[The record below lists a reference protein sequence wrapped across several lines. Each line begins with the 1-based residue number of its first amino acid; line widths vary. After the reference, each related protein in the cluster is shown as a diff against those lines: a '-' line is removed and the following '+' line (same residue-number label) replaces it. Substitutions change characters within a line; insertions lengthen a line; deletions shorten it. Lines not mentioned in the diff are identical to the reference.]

1 MEKAIIRIEEEIKAL
16 RIEIQSV
23 WEITLDSVT
32 LSILRAKLS
41 GLEQALVICNEVN
54 DFVEPTR
61 NQKKWIK
68 NARVLSTDESDDV
81 ILNIIGSIKDYDNQ
95 THLLI
100 ILKVLR
106 FGKNLNLNLLV
117 KNF

>member
-1 MEKAIIRIEEEIKAL
+1 MNLKAIKMEKLLLIEEEIKAL

-61 NQKKWIK
+61 NQKNGLKTLED
-68 NARVLSTDESDDV
+68 LSTDESDDV
-81 ILNIIGSIKDYDNQ
+81 ILNIIGI
-95 THLLI
+95 
-100 ILKVLR
+100 
-106 FGKNLNLNLLV
+106 
-117 KNF
+117 

>member
-68 NARVLSTDESDDV
+68 TLDFITDESDDV

-95 THLLI
+95 NTLI
-100 ILKVLR
+100 DYIEGVTVWEKT
-106 FGKNLNLNLLV
+106 
-117 KNF
+117 

>member
-1 MEKAIIRIEEEIKAL
+1 L
-16 RIEIQSV
+16 GN
-23 WEITLDSVT
+23 TLDSVT

-61 NQKKWIK
+61 NQRNGLK

-81 ILNIIGSIKDYDNQ
+81 ILNIIGSIKIMIIK
-95 THLLI
+95 TH
-100 ILKVLR
+100 
-106 FGKNLNLNLLV
+106 
-117 KNF
+117 